1 MLGDSLLFEQKEIKR
16 CPYCNESYYT
26 EKYTMSTAMY
36 CPTVIKDGK
45 VISNDCN
52 IHTTVCECKN
62 CGKEFKIVNGKV
74 EK

>member
-1 MLGDSLLFEQKEIKR
+1 MLGDNSLFEQKEIKR

-36 CPTVIKDGK
+36 CPTVIKDGN
-45 VISNDCN
+45 VISNNYN
-52 IHTTVCECKN
+52 IHTTVCQCLS
-62 CGKEFKIVNGKV
+62 CYKEFFIRNGKV